1 MIKKIALATLA
12 AVNAPLGALGVQLVR
27 TRQAEANFSRR
38 IRQLARTGF
47 RPAVALDGGAFSGE
61 WSLEVA
67 SVFPGCRMIVVEPNP
82 DMMRVSRSSLGGLRP
97 APYFAEVALGPQ
109 DGTATLNLWSGAS
122 GAAASVLQH
131 VAGAPSRS
139 IDVRVRRLDDL
150 AADAGALPDL
160 LKLDLQ
166 GYEVPALSGASA
178 CLAHAEVVILEVG
191 CLGAYIGR
199 SSPRDVIDLMYDAG
213 FVLHDIED
221 LGYRPRDG
229 ALTGA
234 DFVFAKS
241 SSKLR
246 EYAGFR

>member
-1 MIKKIALATLA
+1 MIKRIALSTLA
-12 AVNAPLGALGVQLVR
+12 AFNAPLGALGVQLVR
-27 TRQAEANFSRR
+27 NRQAEASFSRR
-38 IRQLARTGF
+38 IRQLARIGF

-67 SVFPGCRMIVVEPNP
+67 SVFSGCRMIVVEPNP
-82 DMMRVSRSSLGGLRP
+82 EMMEVSRSALKALQP
-97 APYFAEVALGPQ
+97 PPHFAEVALGPEE
-109 DGTATLNLWSGAS
+109 GAATLNLWSGAS
-122 GAAASVLQH
+122 GAAASVLKH
-131 VAGAPSRS
+131 VVGDPSRS
-139 IDVRVRRLDDL
+139 IDVRVRRLDDV
-150 AADAGALPDL
+150 ATDAGELPDL

-166 GYEVPALSGASA
+166 GYEVPALKGAPA

-199 SSPRDVIDLMYDAG
+199 SSPRDVIDLMYDSG

-221 LGYRPRDG
+221 LGYRPHDG

-234 DFVFAKS
+234 DFVFVKS
-241 SSKLR
+241 KSKLR